1 MTAGHGVTG
10 SAPTPGW
17 ARTIEWLFGVLAVV
31 SVVAG
36 LVILFGGD
44 DQSVGF
50 WGGASWRVG
59 DISAVWGYGLV
70 AGGAV
75 VLVAV
80 LSAALRQ
87 RR

>member
-10 SAPTPGW
+10 SAPGW
-17 ARTIEWLFGVLAVV
+17 ARTVEWLLGILAVIAI
-31 SVVAG
+31 VAG

-44 DQSVGF
+44 DQSLGL
-50 WGGASWRVG
+50 WGDASWRVG
-59 DISAVWGYGLV
+59 DIPAAWGYGL
-70 AGGAV
+70 AGGGGVA
-75 VLVAV
+75 LIAV

>member
-1 MTAGHGVTG
+1 MAAGHGVTG

-17 ARTIEWLFGVLAVV
+17 ARTLEWLFGILAVLA
-31 SVVAG
+31 VVAG

-44 DQSVGF
+44 DQSLGF

-59 DISAVWGYGLV
+59 DIPVIWGYALV
-70 AGGAV
+70 GGGAV
-75 VLVAV
+75 ALIAV